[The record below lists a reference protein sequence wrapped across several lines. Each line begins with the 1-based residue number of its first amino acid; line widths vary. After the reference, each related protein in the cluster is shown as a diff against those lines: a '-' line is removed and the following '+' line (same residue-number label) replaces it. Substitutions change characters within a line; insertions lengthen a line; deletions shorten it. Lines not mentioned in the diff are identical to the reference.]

1 MTIVV
6 RGSQKYSFPVCSGR
20 ICNPAAGPPDCKS
33 GGSGSYSSTN
43 PIEKGAEKGN
53 WLDQVWA
60 LLEDS
65 LVWLFAAATLYRLY
79 LCLQP
84 PLTSTDLLR
93 YIGFGKE
100 FWKYGLTI
108 YNYPAGHFV
117 GAPYAQ
123 HWPTMHFIYPALPI
137 LFFALVSKIWPA
149 LFFGKL
155 VLTAIEGLN
164 AFLIWKISDDR
175 LLALLYYISPA
186 SLWWFSREG
195 QYEPLLILF
204 GLIALYFLSRHP
216 QWAYLNLALAIQTK
230 YTPGFLLPYSLM
242 KKIGWREGLFF
253 VIGFIPSI
261 LFTLRSEYIFR
272 IFTPGYMPTNCNAYT
287 WNIFDAEKLCG
298 TPFWLVVAN
307 ALLTYS
313 ILILCLVFAI
323 RRVLPAPSATEGS
336 PSKGRVLRLSKVHQ
350 VSEYLGLALI
360 IVFLKSITW
369 AQFWYIPT
377 LPLFALTIEEPRE
390 RRLFFS
396 LCLFEMA
403 AIHNLVIAPFGW
415 VNPSPP
421 YQYMWGL

>member
-1 MTIVV
+1 MTATAV
-6 RGSQKYSFPVCSGR
+6 
-20 ICNPAAGPPDCKS
+20 
-33 GGSGSYSSTN
+33 
-43 PIEKGAEKGN
+43 EKGFDTLCPSTQGTENSG

-65 LVWLFAAATLYRLY
+65 LVWLFVAATIYRLY

-84 PLTSTDLLR
+84 PITSSDLLR

-108 YNYPAGHFV
+108 YNYPTKHFV
-117 GAPYAQ
+117 GTPYAQ
-123 HWPTMHFIYPALPI
+123 HWPTMHFIYPALAI

-149 LFFGKL
+149 LVFGKL

-195 QYEPLLILF
+195 QYEPLLVLF
-204 GLIALYFLSRHP
+204 GLIALYLLSRRP
-216 QWAYLNLALAIQTK
+216 QFGATVPWAYLNLALAIQTK
-230 YTPGFLLPYSLM
+230 YTPGFLLPYFLR
-242 KKIGWREGLFF
+242 KKIGWRESIFF
-253 VIGFIPSI
+253 IVGFLPSI
-261 LFTLRSEYIFR
+261 LFTLQSEYIFR
-272 IFTPGYMPTNCNAYT
+272 IFTPGYMPTNCNSYT
-287 WNIFDAEKLCG
+287 WNIFNAEKLCG
-298 TPFWLVVAN
+298 TPFWLVAAN
-307 ALLTYS
+307 ALLTYGM
-313 ILILCLVFAI
+313 LILCLVFAA
-323 RRVLPAPSATEGS
+323 RRVLMVRQAHHNGL
-336 PSKGRVLRLSKVHQ
+336 SKGHALSLSKGHALNLLKNSRVF
-350 VSEYLGLALI
+350 EYLGLALV

-377 LPLFALTIEEPRE
+377 IPLFALTIEEPRE
-390 RRLFFS
+390 RRLFFT

-403 AIHNLVIAPFGW
+403 AIHNLLIAPFGW
-415 VNPSPP
+415 VDPSPP

>member
-1 MTIVV
+1 MTVGAV
-6 RGSQKYSFPVCSGR
+6 EKRKR
-20 ICNPAAGPPDCKS
+20 D
-33 GGSGSYSSTN
+33 GG
-43 PIEKGAEKGN
+43 
-53 WLDQVWA
+53 WMDQVWA

-65 LVWLFAAATLYRLY
+65 MGWLFAATTIYRLY

-84 PLTSTDLLR
+84 PITSSDLLR

-108 YNYPAGHFV
+108 YNYPAEHFV
-117 GAPYAQ
+117 GTPYAQ
-123 HWPTMHFIYPALPI
+123 HWPRMHFIYPALSI
-137 LFFALVSKIWPA
+137 LFFAFVSKIWPA

-155 VLTAIEGLN
+155 ILTAVEGLN

-186 SLWWFSREG
+186 SLWWVSREG
-195 QYEPLLILF
+195 QYEPLLVLF
-204 GLIALYFLSRHP
+204 GLTALYLLSRRP
-216 QWAYLNLALAIQTK
+216 QWAYFNLALAIQTK
-230 YTPGFLLPYSLM
+230 YTPGFLLPYFLR
-242 KKIGWREGLFF
+242 KKIGGREGLFF
-253 VIGFIPSI
+253 IVGFIPSI

-272 IFTPGYMPTNCNAYT
+272 IFTPGYMAANCNSYT
-287 WNIFDAEKLCG
+287 WNIFNADKLCG

-307 ALLTYS
+307 AILTYG
-313 ILILCLVFAI
+313 ILILCLAFAI
-323 RRVLPAPSATEGS
+323 RSVLS
-336 PSKGRVLRLSKVHQ
+336 PSKGSVLGPSKGHRIF
-350 VSEYLGLALI
+350 EYVGLASFM
-360 IVFLKSITW
+360 VFLKSLSW

-377 LPLFALTIEEPRE
+377 IPLFALTIEEPRE

-403 AIHNLVIAPFGW
+403 ALYNLLIAPFGW

>member
-1 MTIVV
+1 MTVGAV
-6 RGSQKYSFPVCSGR
+6 EKRKR
-20 ICNPAAGPPDCKS
+20 D
-33 GGSGSYSSTN
+33 GG
-43 PIEKGAEKGN
+43 
-53 WLDQVWA
+53 WMDQVWA

-65 LVWLFAAATLYRLY
+65 LGWLFAATTIYRLY

-84 PLTSTDLLR
+84 PITSSDLLR

-108 YNYPAGHFV
+108 YNYPAEHFV
-117 GAPYAQ
+117 GTPYAQ
-123 HWPTMHFIYPALPI
+123 HWPRMHFIYPALSI

-155 VLTAIEGLN
+155 ILTAVEGLN

-186 SLWWFSREG
+186 SLWWVSREG
-195 QYEPLLILF
+195 QYEPLLVLF
-204 GLIALYFLSRHP
+204 GLTALYLLSRRP
-216 QWAYLNLALAIQTK
+216 QWAYFNLALAIQTK
-230 YTPGFLLPYSLM
+230 YTPGFLLPYFLR

-253 VIGFIPSI
+253 IVGFIPSI

-272 IFTPGYMPTNCNAYT
+272 IFTPGYMAANCNSYT
-287 WNIFDAEKLCG
+287 WNIFNADKLCG

-307 ALLTYS
+307 AILTYG
-313 ILILCLVFAI
+313 ILILCLAFAI
-323 RRVLPAPSATEGS
+323 RSVLS
-336 PSKGRVLRLSKVHQ
+336 PSKGSVLGPSRGHRIF
-350 VSEYLGLALI
+350 EYLGLASF
-360 IVFLKSITW
+360 IVFLKSLSW

-377 LPLFALTIEEPRE
+377 IPLFALTIEEPRE

-403 AIHNLVIAPFGW
+403 ALYNLLIAPFGW

>member
-1 MTIVV
+1 MTV
-6 RGSQKYSFPVCSGR
+6 
-20 ICNPAAGPPDCKS
+20 AA
-33 GGSGSYSSTN
+33 
-43 PIEKGAEKGN
+43 IEKGTENGS
-53 WLDQVWA
+53 WLNQVWA

-65 LVWLFAAATLYRLY
+65 LVWLFAAATIYRLY
-79 LCLQP
+79 LCLRP
-84 PLTSTDLLR
+84 PITSTDLLR

-108 YNYPAGHFV
+108 YNYPAEHFA
-117 GAPYAQ
+117 GTPYAQ
-123 HWPTMHFIYPALPI
+123 LWPTMHFIYPALAI

-186 SLWWFSREG
+186 SLWWVSREG
-195 QYEPLLILF
+195 QYEPLVVLF
-204 GLIALYFLSRHP
+204 GLIALYLLSRRP

-230 YTPGFLLPYSLM
+230 YTPGFLLPYFLR

-253 VIGFIPSI
+253 IVGFIPSI

-272 IFTPGYMPTNCNAYT
+272 IFTPGYMAIGCNSYT
-287 WNIFDAEKLCG
+287 WNIFDSEKLCS

-307 ALLTYS
+307 AVLTYG
-313 ILILCLVFAI
+313 ILILCLVFAT
-323 RRVLPAPSATEGS
+323 RELARQVGGYGE
-336 PSKGRVLRLSKVHQ
+336 LRIF
-350 VSEYLGLALI
+350 EYIGLAFF
-360 IVFLKSITW
+360 IVFLKSISW

-377 LPLFALTIEEPRE
+377 IPLFALTIEESRE

-403 AIHNLVIAPFGW
+403 ALHNLLIGPFGW

-421 YQYMWGL
+421 YQYMWGV

>member
-1 MTIVV
+1 MTITAME
-6 RGSQKYSFPVCSGR
+6 KDFDTLCYSTQGTENSG
-20 ICNPAAGPPDCKS
+20 
-33 GGSGSYSSTN
+33 
-43 PIEKGAEKGN
+43 

-65 LVWLFAAATLYRLY
+65 LVWLFVAATIYRLY

-84 PLTSTDLLR
+84 PITSTDLLR

-108 YNYPAGHFV
+108 YNYPTQHFV
-117 GAPYAQ
+117 GTPYAQ
-123 HWPTMHFIYPALPI
+123 DWPTMHFIYPALAM

-149 LFFGKL
+149 LFLGKL

-175 LLALLYYISPA
+175 LLALLYYINPA

-195 QYEPLLILF
+195 QYEPLLVLF
-204 GLIALYFLSRHP
+204 GLMALYLLSRRP

-230 YTPGFLLPYSLM
+230 YTPGFLLPYFLRRKM
-242 KKIGWREGLFF
+242 GWRQGLFF
-253 VIGFIPSI
+253 IVGFVPSI

-272 IFTPGYMPTNCNAYT
+272 IFTPGYMPTNCNSYT

-307 ALLTYS
+307 ALLTYGM
-313 ILILCLVFAI
+313 LILCLGFAV
-323 RRVLPAPSATEGS
+323 RRVLPVPSAVEGS
-336 PSKGRVLRLSKVHQ
+336 PSATPRMHPSKGSVLSLSKGSVLSLSKGS
-350 VSEYLGLALI
+350 VLSLLKDSRVFEYLGLALV

-377 LPLFALTIEEPRE
+377 IPLFALTIEEPRE

-403 AIHNLVIAPFGW
+403 AIHNLLIAPFGW
-415 VNPSPP
+415 VDPTPP

>member
-1 MTIVV
+1 MTV
-6 RGSQKYSFPVCSGR
+6 
-20 ICNPAAGPPDCKS
+20 AAM
-33 GGSGSYSSTN
+33 
-43 PIEKGAEKGN
+43 EKGTENGN
-53 WLDQVWA
+53 WLDQIWA

-65 LVWLFAAATLYRLY
+65 LVWLFVAATLYRLY

-84 PLTSTDLLR
+84 PITSTDLLR

-108 YNYPAGHFV
+108 YNYPAEHFV
-117 GAPYAQ
+117 GTPYAQ
-123 HWPTMHFIYPALPI
+123 HWPAMHFIYPALAM

-149 LFFGKL
+149 LVFGKL

-195 QYEPLLILF
+195 QYEPLLVLF
-204 GLIALYFLSRHP
+204 GLIALYLLARRP
-216 QWAYLNLALAIQTK
+216 QWAYLNMALAIQTK
-230 YTPGFLLPYSLM
+230 YTPGFLLPYFLR

-253 VIGFIPSI
+253 IAGFIPSI

-272 IFTPGYMPTNCNAYT
+272 IFTPGYMPTNCNSYT
-287 WNIFDAEKLCG
+287 WNILNAERLCG
-298 TPFWLVVAN
+298 TPFWLVIAN
-307 ALLTYS
+307 ALLTYGM
-313 ILILCLVFAI
+313 LILCLVFAT
-323 RRVLPAPSATEGS
+323 RCVLS
-336 PSKGRVLRLSKVHQ
+336 PSKVNRVF
-350 VSEYLGLALI
+350 EYLGLALI
-360 IVFLKSITW
+360 IIFLKSITW

-390 RRLFFS
+390 RRLFFF

-403 AIHNLVIAPFGW
+403 AIHNLLIAPFGW
-415 VNPSPP
+415 VDPSPP

>member
-6 RGSQKYSFPVCSGR
+6 RGSQKYNFPACSSRVC
-20 ICNPAAGPPDCKS
+20 NLAAGPPDCKS

-43 PIEKGAEKGN
+43 PIEKRTEKGN

-65 LVWLFAAATLYRLY
+65 LVWLFVAATIYRLY

-84 PLTSTDLLR
+84 PITSTNLLR

-108 YNYPAGHFV
+108 YNYPTEHFV
-117 GAPYAQ
+117 GTPYAQ
-123 HWPTMHFIYPALPI
+123 HWPRMHFIYPALAI

-149 LFFGKL
+149 LVFGKL
-155 VLTAIEGLN
+155 ILTVIEGLN
-164 AFLIWKISDDR
+164 ALLIWKISDDR

-186 SLWWFSREG
+186 SLWWVSHEG
-195 QYEPLLILF
+195 QYEPLMVLF
-204 GLIALYFLSRHP
+204 GLIALYLLSRRP
-216 QWAYLNLALAIQTK
+216 QIGATVPWAYLNLALAIQTK
-230 YTPGFLLPYSLM
+230 YTPCFLLPYFLT
-242 KKIGWREGLFF
+242 KKVGWRESLFF
-253 VIGFIPSI
+253 IVGFIPSI

-272 IFTPGYMPTNCNAYT
+272 LWTPGYMPTNCNSYA

-298 TPFWLVVAN
+298 TPYWLVIAN
-307 ALLTYS
+307 ALLTYGT
-313 ILILCLVFAI
+313 LVLCLVFAL
-323 RRVLPAPSATEGS
+323 RHVLSS
-336 PSKGRVLRLSKVHQ
+336 SKGHRVF
-350 VSEYLGLALI
+350 EYLGLAFF
-360 IVFLKSITW
+360 IVFLKSLSW
-369 AQFWYIPT
+369 AQFWYIPII
-377 LPLFALTIEEPRE
+377 PLFAITIQEPQE

-403 AIHNLVIAPFGW
+403 ALHNLLIAPFGW

>member
-1 MTIVV
+1 MTIV
-6 RGSQKYSFPVCSGR
+6 
-20 ICNPAAGPPDCKS
+20 A
-33 GGSGSYSSTN
+33 
-43 PIEKGAEKGN
+43 IEKGFDTLCHSTQGTENSG
-53 WLDQVWA
+53 WLDQAWA

-65 LVWLFAAATLYRLY
+65 LVWLFGAATIYRLY

-84 PLTSTDLLR
+84 PITSTDLLR

-108 YNYPAGHFV
+108 YNYPTKHFV
-117 GAPYAQ
+117 GTPYAQ
-123 HWPTMHFIYPALPI
+123 HWPTMHFIYPALAM
-137 LFFALVSKIWPA
+137 LFFALISKIWPA

-186 SLWWFSREG
+186 SLWWVSREG
-195 QYEPLLILF
+195 QYEPLLVLF
-204 GLIALYFLSRHP
+204 GLIALYLLSRRP
-216 QWAYLNLALAIQTK
+216 KWAYLNLALAIQTK
-230 YTPGFLLPYSLM
+230 YTPGFLLPYFLR
-242 KKIGWREGLFF
+242 KKIGWRESLFF
-253 VIGFIPSI
+253 IVGFIPSI

-272 IFTPGYMPTNCNAYT
+272 IFTTGYMATNCNSYT

-298 TPFWLVVAN
+298 TPFWLVVVN
-307 ALLTYS
+307 ALLTYGM
-313 ILILCLVFAI
+313 LILCLVFAI
-323 RRVLPAPSATEGS
+323 RRVLSPSATLRMHPSKGSVLS
-336 PSKGRVLRLSKVHQ
+336 PSKGSVLSPSKDHRVF
-350 VSEYLGLALI
+350 EYLGLALF

-377 LPLFALTIEEPRE
+377 IPLFALTIEEPRE

-403 AIHNLVIAPFGW
+403 ALHSLLIAPLGW

>member
-1 MTIVV
+1 MTVAV
-6 RGSQKYSFPVCSGR
+6 RNKR
-20 ICNPAAGPPDCKS
+20 TEH
-33 GGSGSYSSTN
+33 GG
-43 PIEKGAEKGN
+43 
-53 WLDQVWA
+53 WLDQVWT

-65 LVWLFAAATLYRLY
+65 LVWLFVAATIYRLY

-84 PLTSTDLLR
+84 PITSTDLLR
-93 YIGFGKE
+93 NIGFGKE

-108 YNYPAGHFV
+108 YNYSPRHFV
-117 GAPYAQ
+117 GTPYAQ
-123 HWPTMHFIYPALPI
+123 YWPHQHFIYPALAM

-164 AFLIWKISDDR
+164 AFLIWKISGDR

-195 QYEPLLILF
+195 QYEPLLVLF
-204 GLIALYFLSRHP
+204 GLLALYLLSRRP

-230 YTPGFLLPYSLM
+230 YTPGFLLPYFLR

-253 VIGFIPSI
+253 IIGFIPSI
-261 LFTLRSEYIFR
+261 LFTLRGEYIFR
-272 IFTPGYMPTNCNAYT
+272 IFTPGYMPTNCNSYA
-287 WNIFDAEKLCG
+287 WNISNVEKLCG

-313 ILILCLVFAI
+313 MLILCLVLAI
-323 RRVLPAPSATEGS
+323 RRILSPPVLSVAEGS
-336 PSKGRVLRLSKVHQ
+336 KGYRVF
-350 VSEYLGLALI
+350 EYLGLALI
-360 IVFLKSITW
+360 LVFLKSITW

-377 LPLFALTIEEPRE
+377 IPLFALTIEEPRE

-403 AIHNLVIAPFGW
+403 ALHNLLIAPFGW

>member
-1 MTIVV
+1 MTVGAV
-6 RGSQKYSFPVCSGR
+6 EKRKRDSG
-20 ICNPAAGPPDCKS
+20 
-33 GGSGSYSSTN
+33 
-43 PIEKGAEKGN
+43 

-65 LVWLFAAATLYRLY
+65 LVWLFAATTIYRLY

-84 PLTSTDLLR
+84 PITSSDLLR

-108 YNYPAGHFV
+108 YNYPAAHFV
-117 GAPYAQ
+117 GTPYAQ
-123 HWPTMHFIYPALPI
+123 HWPRMHFIYPALSI

-155 VLTAIEGLN
+155 ILTAVEGLN

-186 SLWWFSREG
+186 SLWWVSREG
-195 QYEPLLILF
+195 QYEPLLVLF
-204 GLIALYFLSRHP
+204 GLTALYLLSRRP
-216 QWAYLNLALAIQTK
+216 QWAYFNLALAIQTK
-230 YTPGFLLPYSLM
+230 YTPGFLLPYFLR

-253 VIGFIPSI
+253 IVGFIPSI

-272 IFTPGYMPTNCNAYT
+272 IFTPGYMAANCNSYT
-287 WNIFDAEKLCG
+287 WNIFNADKLCG

-307 ALLTYS
+307 AILTYG
-313 ILILCLVFAI
+313 ILILCLAFAI
-323 RRVLPAPSATEGS
+323 RSVLS
-336 PSKGRVLRLSKVHQ
+336 PSKGSVLGPSRGHRIF
-350 VSEYLGLALI
+350 EYLGLASF
-360 IVFLKSITW
+360 IVFLKSLSW

-377 LPLFALTIEEPRE
+377 IPLFALTIEEPRE

-403 AIHNLVIAPFGW
+403 ALYNLLIAPFGW

>member
-1 MTIVV
+1 MTVATME
-6 RGSQKYSFPVCSGR
+6 KKTE
-20 ICNPAAGPPDCKS
+20 N
-33 GGSGSYSSTN
+33 GG
-43 PIEKGAEKGN
+43 

-65 LVWLFAAATLYRLY
+65 LGWLFVAATLYRLY

-84 PLTSTDLLR
+84 PITSSDLLR

-108 YNYPAGHFV
+108 YNYPTEHFV
-117 GAPYAQ
+117 GTPYAQ
-123 HWPTMHFIYPALPI
+123 HWPRMHFIYPALSI

-186 SLWWFSREG
+186 SLWWVSREG
-195 QYEPLLILF
+195 QYEPLLVLF
-204 GLIALYFLSRHP
+204 GLIALYLLSRRP
-216 QWAYLNLALAIQTK
+216 QWAYFNLALAIQTK
-230 YTPGFLLPYSLM
+230 YTPGFLLPYFLR
-242 KKIGWREGLFF
+242 KKIGWREVLFF

-272 IFTPGYMPTNCNAYT
+272 IFVPGYMAANCNSYT
-287 WNIFDAEKLCG
+287 WNIFNTDKLCG

-307 ALLTYS
+307 ALLTYG
-313 ILILCLVFAI
+313 ILILCLAFAVRSI
-323 RRVLPAPSATEGS
+323 LSPRRPEPVEGS
-336 PSKGRVLRLSKVHQ
+336 KGSVLSSLKGHRVF
-350 VSEYLGLALI
+350 EYLGLAFFI
-360 IVFLKSITW
+360 IFLKSLSW

-377 LPLFALTIEEPRE
+377 IPLFALTIEEPRE
-390 RRLFFS
+390 RRLFFA

-403 AIHNLVIAPFGW
+403 ALHSLLIAPFGW

>member
-1 MTIVV
+1 MTVGAV
-6 RGSQKYSFPVCSGR
+6 EKRKR
-20 ICNPAAGPPDCKS
+20 D
-33 GGSGSYSSTN
+33 GG
-43 PIEKGAEKGN
+43 
-53 WLDQVWA
+53 WMDQVWA
-60 LLEDS
+60 LLQDS
-65 LVWLFAAATLYRLY
+65 LGWLFAATTIYRLY

-84 PLTSTDLLR
+84 PITSSDLLR

-108 YNYPAGHFV
+108 YNYAAEHFV
-117 GAPYAQ
+117 GTPYAQ
-123 HWPTMHFIYPALPI
+123 HWPRMHFIYPALSI

-155 VLTAIEGLN
+155 ILTAVEGLN

-186 SLWWFSREG
+186 SLWWVSREG
-195 QYEPLLILF
+195 QYEPLLVLF
-204 GLIALYFLSRHP
+204 GLTALYLLSRRP
-216 QWAYLNLALAIQTK
+216 QWAYFNLALAIQTK
-230 YTPGFLLPYSLM
+230 YTPGFLLPYFLG

-253 VIGFIPSI
+253 IVGFIPSI

-272 IFTPGYMPTNCNAYT
+272 MFTPGYMAANCNSYT
-287 WNIFDAEKLCG
+287 WNIFNADKLCG

-307 ALLTYS
+307 AILTYG
-313 ILILCLVFAI
+313 ILILCLAFAI
-323 RRVLPAPSATEGS
+323 RSVLS
-336 PSKGRVLRLSKVHQ
+336 PSKGSVLGPSRGHRIF
-350 VSEYLGLALI
+350 EYLGLASF
-360 IVFLKSITW
+360 IVFLKSLSW

-377 LPLFALTIEEPRE
+377 IPLFALTIEEPRE

-403 AIHNLVIAPFGW
+403 ALYNLLIAPFGW

>member
-6 RGSQKYSFPVCSGR
+6 RGSQKYNFPVCSGR
-20 ICNPAAGPPDCKS
+20 VCNPAAGPPDCKS
-33 GGSGSYSSTN
+33 GGSRSYSSTN
-43 PIEKGAEKGN
+43 PIEKGTEKGN

-65 LVWLFAAATLYRLY
+65 LVWL
-79 LCLQP
+79 
-84 PLTSTDLLR
+84 
-93 YIGFGKE
+93 
-100 FWKYGLTI
+100 
-108 YNYPAGHFV
+108 
-117 GAPYAQ
+117 
-123 HWPTMHFIYPALPI
+123 
-137 LFFALVSKIWPA
+137 
-149 LFFGKL
+149 
-155 VLTAIEGLN
+155 
-164 AFLIWKISDDR
+164 
-175 LLALLYYISPA
+175 
-186 SLWWFSREG
+186 
-195 QYEPLLILF
+195 
-204 GLIALYFLSRHP
+204 
-216 QWAYLNLALAIQTK
+216 
-230 YTPGFLLPYSLM
+230 PGFLLPYFLR

-272 IFTPGYMPTNCNAYT
+272 IFTPGYMPTNCNSYT

-313 ILILCLVFAI
+313 MLILCLVFAI
-323 RRVLPAPSATEGS
+323 RRVLPAPSAVEGS

-350 VSEYLGLALI
+350 VFEYLGLALI

-415 VNPSPP
+415 FNPSPP